1 MGRMADAE
9 KLSIPQLQMAI
20 KNGTIPAYVGVPLL
34 QDKMRQHQQAMAS
47 QQGQQQQAPIAAQV
61 MQDADQYRGIDEL
74 PTNLPTAEDDQTVD
88 DEYANGG
95 IIAFADEG
103 QVRDPDNYDVNNFQT
118 DRDMGNAM
126 RKRGQSFLG
135 SVGEE
140 LGNFGRFIKNPFSS
154 KDPKANYMREL
165 EDQADRPLTEQEL
178 QLNRRKEAN
187 NFRDEFWNSPEGKK
201 LTIEAQQRGERTTFP
216 PSKVMQ
222 QYYNMQQG
230 DSKKGLEKT
239 AEDLGIST
247 SDVLRMQ
254 AAQPNAFQQY
264 MREKFPSLVNDAT
277 TGSFAGN
284 SKVPTPTP
292 STVKDVPF
300 VKSENPET
308 GVALPY
314 RRQKGNLTATPPDL
328 SGRERELIPKQD
340 VNLAELNAPYTP
352 AVTPKRI
359 SEAEAARAEML
370 KAEAASPMGVAALP
384 NAQNVQTAPGQRGAS
399 TTAPASGA
407 GGEKLTPKVGLE
419 NAPSTLA
426 KAEAVAGKSP
436 AAAQA
441 VSMLDEFIAD
451 LKKSGQN
458 VSRDKK
464 EALYI
469 ALIKGGLAAAGGTSP
484 NALANIAAGMVPAIE
499 GYSKDI
505 AGIRKDERA
514 RLEKLVAAGVSKE
527 KIGLEARKLGITEKH
542 YDDWYKAETAKLG
555 VMSGS
560 RADARAQAE
569 DLKRLS
575 VAQSIFGTLKKDQLM
590 SGASDED
597 LWAKAQ
603 VMSGQIEAPA
613 APKSN
618 VMGSYI
624 PGKGYV
630 PAGK

>member
-9 KLSIPQLQMAI
+9 KLSIPQLQQAI

-34 QDKMRQHQQAMAS
+34 QDKVRQRQQAMAMQQA
-47 QQGQQQQAPIAAQV
+47 QQGQGQNQVPIAAQV

-103 QVRDPDNYDVNNFQT
+103 QVKDPNPDVLE
-118 DRDMGNAM
+118 RM
-126 RKRGQSFLG
+126 RQDDP
-135 SVGEE
+135 EA
-140 LGNFGRFIKNPFSS
+140 FGRLMKGVPTD
-154 KDPKANYMREL
+154 K
-165 EDQADRPLTEQEL
+165 LTEAQFDMLPKDQQEIRIRDYEGDRFTGTMSKFFGTGL
-178 QLNRRKEAN
+178 SSIPMAVGAAAMTPVSTVAQYGTDVLNTKPMQYLLRKTGIMEPGQTEIRN
-187 NFRDEFWNSPEGKK
+187 KIPTVQDMLGKK
-201 LTIEAQQRGERTTFP
+201 GIAGIPDQMTAQQQSYTYGPTLRETLQARDGRGETIGP
-216 PSKVMQ
+216 
-222 QYYNMQQG
+222 QG
-230 DSKKGLEKT
+230 LNPIPL
-239 AEDLGIST
+239 AE
-247 SDVLRMQ
+247 
-254 AAQPNAFQQY
+254 
-264 MREKFPSLVNDAT
+264 
-277 TGSFAGN
+277 
-284 SKVPTPTP
+284 
-292 STVKDVPF
+292 
-300 VKSENPET
+300 PET
-308 GVALPY
+308 IGPQGLASLP
-314 RRQKGNLTATPPDL
+314 
-328 SGRERELIPKQD
+328 
-340 VNLAELNAPYTP
+340 
-352 AVTPKRI
+352 
-359 SEAEAARAEML
+359 RA
-370 KAEAASPMGVAALP
+370 K
-384 NAQNVQTAPGQRGAS
+384 NV
-399 TTAPASGA
+399 TTAPSQQGAGTTAPVAPA

-464 EALYI
+464 EAFYM

-484 NALANIAAGMVPAIE
+484 NALANISAGMVPAIE
-499 GYSKDI
+499 GYGKAI
-505 AGIRKDERA
+505 EGIRKDERA

-527 KIGLEARKLGITEKH
+527 KIGLEAKKLGITEKH
-542 YDDWYKAETAKLG
+542 YDDWYKVETAKMG
-555 VMSGS
+555 IMAGS

-575 VAQSIFGTLKKDQLM
+575 VAQGLFKTLRSDQMM
-590 SGASDED
+590 SGKSDDE
-597 LWAKAQ
+597 LWNQAHI
-603 VMSGQIEAPA
+603 MSGQIEAPT